1 MPAPEDYFLNK
12 RRLWALP
19 PGAGGG
25 ESNTSSN
32 VGTGEGT
39 LAKAK
44 SGVDLPFKSLKQGSN
59 ITITNNTNDVTI
71 TATGGGAS
79 ALTDLTDVTITSP
92 STGEYVRKS
101 AGDWVNSTLQA
112 GDLPAHS
119 HAKTEVS
126 DTGTWETTEIPNLDT
141 SKITTGTMATARLGS
156 GTADSTT
163 FLRGD
168 QTYAV
173 PSGGGGINT
182 LKKSAT
188 QIINGTA
195 FQNISDLT
203 FSVA

>member
-1 MPAPEDYFLNK
+1 MPASDYFLNK
-12 RRLWALP
+12 TRTWTLP

-25 ESNTSSN
+25 EVNTSSN

-39 LAKAK
+39 LAKTK
-44 SGVDLPFKSLKQGSN
+44 VGVDLPFKTLKQGTN

-71 TATGGGAS
+71 ASTGGGAS
-79 ALTDLTDVTITSP
+79 ALTDLTDVTITAP

-126 DTGTWETTEIPNLDT
+126 DTGTWEVAEIPNLDT

-156 GTADSTT
+156 GTADST
-163 FLRGD
+163 
-168 QTYAV
+168 
-173 PSGGGGINT
+173 
-182 LKKSAT
+182 
-188 QIINGTA
+188 
-195 FQNISDLT
+195 
-203 FSVA
+203 